1 MSSVTYVR
9 RWLAPALVTAVLVLP
24 AGARADST
32 ERSIVHAMN
41 AVRAANHLPVLRSSS
56 RLARAADAHSAS
68 MLRSR
73 VLTHGSFS
81 RRLRRYV
88 HSRKVGENLAWMSR
102 CDASAIVQMWLNSAA
117 HRAIMLSPS
126 FRRVGV
132 GKRSGSGMCMV
143 TADFASAH

>member
-1 MSSVTYVR
+1 MSSVMYAR
-9 RWLAPALVTAVLVLP
+9 RLLLPALVIAVLALP
-24 AGARADST
+24 ACARADST
-32 ERSIVHAMN
+32 ERSIVRAMN
-41 AVRAANHLPVLRSSS
+41 SVRAASHLPLLHSNS

-73 VLTHGSFS
+73 VLTHGAFS
-81 RRLRRYV
+81 ARLRHYV

-102 CDASAIVQMWLNSAA
+102 CDATAIVQMWLNSAA

-132 GKRSGSGMCMV
+132 GKRSGAGMCVV